1 MKIMK
6 QIGLVSIIMLIS
18 FGCENSTSL
27 PEKSKSTEFCLSD
40 NFKKK
45 IKIEPLNKQGV
56 VEEIAL
62 TGVVDPN
69 PDKVIHFVS
78 LVGGIISNTYFSL
91 GEEVK
96 KGQVLAEIRS
106 TELSSLQVG
115 LSNLEAQIKVAERQL
130 QSVESMY
137 EDRISSQR
145 DLLEA
150 QSDVD
155 ILKSEKNKI
164 TSNLNFFSASPKK
177 GVFQIKAPTS
187 GIITDKNIA
196 AGMQISAEGE
206 SLFTISDLSE
216 VWVMVNIYASNIQH
230 IQQGIKVKIRTL
242 SYPDEIF
249 KGEIT
254 AISQAYD
261 MEAKVLKARVVLKN
275 ENLQL
280 KPGML
285 VDVVALKDKNVEAL
299 SVPTSS
305 IVFSNNQ
312 SFVVIYRSD
321 CELEAKEIEII
332 SSSNNVSFVSGDIKE
347 NEKFISQ
354 NQLLVYEHLKN
365 FQN

>member
-1 MKIMK
+1 MNVRK
-6 QIGLVSIIMLIS
+6 QIGIISIIMLIS
-18 FGCENSTSL
+18 FGCDNSTSL
-27 PEKSKSTEFCLSD
+27 PEKTKGKEFCLND

-45 IKIEPLNKQGV
+45 IKFEPLSMQKV
-56 VEEIAL
+56 VEEIPL
-62 TGVVDPN
+62 TGVVEPN

-78 LVGGIISNTYFSL
+78 LVGGIISSTNFSL
-91 GEEVK
+91 GDRVD

-106 TELSSLQVG
+106 TELSSLEAE
-115 LSNLEAQIKVAERQL
+115 LSNLNARIKVAERQL

-164 TSNLNFFSASPKK
+164 TSNLNFFSASPKN

-216 VWVMVNIYASNIQH
+216 VWVMVNIYASNIEH
-230 IQQGIKVKIRTL
+230 IEEGMEVKIKTL
-242 SYPDEIF
+242 SYPDKVF
-249 KGEIT
+249 KGSVER
-254 AISQAYD
+254 ISQVYD
-261 MEAKVLKARVVLKN
+261 QEAKVLKARVLLHN
-275 ENLQL
+275 ENLKL

-285 VDVVALKDKNVEAL
+285 VDVVAFRQTEMEAL
-299 SVPTSS
+299 SIPTHA
-305 IVFSNNQ
+305 IVFSDDR
-312 SFVVIYRSD
+312 SYVVIYKSD
-321 CELEAKEIEII
+321 CQLEAKEVAVI
-332 SSSNNVSFVSGDIKE
+332 STGNDISFISGDLKE

-354 NQLLVYEHLKN
+354 NQLLIYEQLKN